1 MQRGI
6 NKRLVEGGW
15 LSSLNHNTTKCYS
28 TITVL
33 GPIKYQT
40 LASRLFAKPKCPATQ
55 TFAQIVQFS
64 TFFPPLPLKNSRSH
78 EWHYGI
84 ISGWKLCRRLP
95 YRKQLPTYLMND
107 AHALPSPFSISFPC
121 GLDTRACIKF
131 YLGINTFW
139 REYQDSFPQTTVCG
153 YIHYDVFLV
162 QIHISMRRK
171 NEIRTATP

>member
-1 MQRGI
+1 MLLDDNCIRPDKIPDFGFP
-6 NKRLVEGGW
+6 LVCQAEM
-15 LSSLNHNTTKCYS
+15 SRYANIRADR
-28 TITVL
+28 TI
-33 GPIKYQT
+33 
-40 LASRLFAKPKCPATQ
+40 
-55 TFAQIVQFS
+55 S

-84 ISGWKLCRRLP
+84 ISGWKLCGRLP

-162 QIHISMRRK
+162 QIHISMSRK
-171 NEIRTATP
+171 DEIRTATL